1 MIIPSYFTA
10 QEVVPISNEHEEG
23 AESIKELGQP
33 TPHTH
38 PHLFGSHQEGMGP
51 CYPFSLWGG
60 GIK

>member
-38 PHLFGSHQEGMGP
+38 PHLFGSHQEGKKSFDNLAVQVDGT
-51 CYPFSLWGG
+51 
-60 GIK
+60 